1 MLKKMIDMAIV
12 RVTAM
17 TVGAMTT
24 AMMNMMMMM
33 AVTVVMI

>member
-12 RVTAM
+12 RMTAV

-24 AMMNMMMMM
+24 AMMNMMMMV
-33 AVTVVMI
+33 ATAVMI